1 MSAQIAAEAWGAI
14 APALVDAAAG
24 SSSNCEA
31 ARPDAEASPDE
42 RCRKTEDDFSC
53 GRWKKQRRS
62 ERASASCS
70 PKTNGPR
77 PEDALRDSA
86 QNAQRAGAA
95 AAWDAE
101 KFEMNTSLALAA
113 QRLKNQIGL
122 AKQAV
127 ALLRAEGR
135 QHFEKR
141 LIASRASELIQAS
154 EDNARKLAAERSKW
168 VGARMQR
175 CDVPA
180 AADLLLTAAAQLD
193 SLEKSAD
200 IIFKIARTKIC
211 FEPERA

>member
-1 MSAQIAAEAWGAI
+1 MPAEIATESWRAV
-14 APALVDAAAG
+14 APVLVDAAES

-31 ARPDAEASPDE
+31 VRPDAEASPDE
-42 RCRKTEDDFSC
+42 RCRKAEVEFNC
-53 GRWKKQRRS
+53 GRRKHHRRS
-62 ERASASCS
+62 ERASASL
-70 PKTNGPR
+70 PEMDGAQ

-95 AAWDAE
+95 AAWEAE
-101 KFEMNTSLALAA
+101 RFEMRTSLALAA
-113 QRLKNQIGL
+113 QRSTNQIGL

-127 ALLRAEGR
+127 ALLRAESN

-175 CDVPA
+175 CDVSA
-180 AADLLLTAAAQLD
+180 AADLLLTVAAQLD

-200 IIFKIARTKIC
+200 IMFKIARTKIC

>member
-1 MSAQIAAEAWGAI
+1 MAVTGTPARLTRAV
-14 APALVDAAAG
+14 APALVDAAS
-24 SSSNCEA
+24 SSSNCRA
-31 ARPDAEASPDE
+31 VRPNAEASPDE
-42 RCRKTEDDFSC
+42 RCRKAEFKC
-53 GRWKKQRRS
+53 GRRTKHRRS

-70 PKTNGPR
+70 PETDGR

-95 AAWDAE
+95 AAWE
-101 KFEMNTSLALAA
+101 TEHLLMKTSLALAA
-113 QRLKNQIGL
+113 QRSTNQIGL

-127 ALLRAEGR
+127 AMLRAESD

-168 VGARMQR
+168 VGARMRR
-175 CDVPA
+175 CDLPA

-193 SLEKSAD
+193 SLEKYAD
-200 IIFKIARTKIC
+200 IMFNIARIKIC
-211 FEPERA
+211 FEPERP